1 MSETGADSEAR
12 RQRILDAAA
21 ELIIQYGYDKT
32 TIGDVANRVGLSRGL
47 IYLLFKN
54 KDDLLEAL
62 LAREVQSYTIAW
74 LDYIESDPRGGTIAS
89 TYRGVLYALNSNPFM
104 AAIVKRDTHIF
115 GGYLRKPGNLFEAAA
130 APSMMT
136 DLLRMMQDAGAVR
149 ADVNLSAAAAIL
161 DILSYG
167 LVGMMDIRPAGDM
180 PPFDDLVETI
190 ATMLDRLLTPDDGGN
205 REAGKAILRQLGDV
219 ARAQMTLTD
228 DTVE

>member
-1 MSETGADSEAR
+1 MPELTSETEAR
-12 RQRILDAAA
+12 RHRILDAAA
-21 ELIIQYGYDKT
+21 ELIIHHGYDKT

-62 LAREVQSYTIAW
+62 LAREVQSYTRAW

-115 GGYLRKPGNLFEAAA
+115 GGYLRKPGNLFAAAA
-130 APSMMT
+130 APSIMT

-149 ADVNLSAAAAIL
+149 ADVNLPAAAAIL

-167 LVGMMDIRPAGDM
+167 LISLTDIRPAEAM

-190 ATMLDRLLTPDDGGN
+190 AIMLDRLLTPEDGGN
-205 REAGKAILRQLGDV
+205 VEAGKAILHQLGEA
-219 ARAQMTLTD
+219 ARAQFEHD
-228 DTVE
+228 SPSA